1 MRFDWKFVTR
11 FNSERVHKAKFT
23 SDGDIM
29 ITADLEIDATGLAC
43 PLPLL
48 KAKQGLNQ
56 LASGQYLRLTA
67 TDPGS
72 VRDIRVFAEL
82 SPHQLIAF
90 DELDG
95 TYNYLLRKA

>member
-1 MRFDWKFVTR
+1 MTV
-11 FNSERVHKAKFT
+11 
-23 SDGDIM
+23 
-29 ITADLEIDATGLAC
+29 DLEIDATGLTC

-56 LASGQYLRLTA
+56 LSSGQCLRLTA

-72 VRDIRVFAEL
+72 VRDFHTFAEL

-90 DELDG
+90 HEAEG
-95 TYNYLLRKA
+95 TFVYVLCKA